1 MSCGSG
7 DSPQATAVRNASAS
21 LLIAPL
27 LSGEYFCDAA
37 LTSPNVITEDDAAFF
52 CAAEGTNGA
61 HVGEM
66 HPLVALTPAQYL
78 AMFEQHRTNGAVLV
92 APFYMSVFPQ
102 SRNPTSNLGQ
112 YLIAPYYPD
121 FASDLY
127 YAAIQNALTQ

>member
-1 MSCGSG
+1 VCLAAHAVEFHVWTSG
-7 DSPQATAVRNASAS
+7 FVK
-21 LLIAPL
+21 LLLPPRQ
-27 LSGEYFCDAA
+27 SRGVSFR
-37 LTSPNVITEDDAAFF
+37 TSPNVITEDDAAFF